1 MAEVQ
6 INFQDLNIGGK
17 TVKLISFTGQLD
29 ETNVDDEAKK
39 IYKVIDEMPIPNLLL
54 DFSDLTYINSKA
66 IGYVTDWY
74 SRSAV
79 KNGKIVIAK
88 PQPNILDIL
97 KVVGITQIIN
107 IFNDI
112 DEAKQAFS
120 GAEEAI
126 PSAKLKTK

>member
-6 INFQDLNIGGK
+6 INFQDLDIKGK

-29 ETNVDDEAKK
+29 ETNVDEEAKK
-39 IYKVIDEMPIPNLLL
+39 IYKVIEEMPVPNLLL
-54 DFSDLTYINSKA
+54 DFSNLTYINSKA

-74 SRSAV
+74 SRTAV
-79 KNGKIVIAK
+79 KNGKIAIAK

-120 GAEEAI
+120 GSEEAI
-126 PSAKLKTK
+126 PTSKLKIK